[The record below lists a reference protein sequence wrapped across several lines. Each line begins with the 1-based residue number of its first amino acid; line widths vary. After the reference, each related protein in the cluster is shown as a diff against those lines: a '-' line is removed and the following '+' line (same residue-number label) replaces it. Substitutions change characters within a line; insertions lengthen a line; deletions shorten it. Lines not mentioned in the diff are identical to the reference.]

1 MANQVYPLSPGD
13 TGEMLFVATQSGA
26 IQRQDHGGEP
36 IRRGLVIID
45 SPSAALALTIAAP
58 LPGPQISGGHD
69 GCVLQIIVGASG
81 SEPDGSLPAGETAV
95 HTVTFPSGAING
107 GTFTTASFVPQVG
120 TSLSLIAYNGYF
132 FKFIG
137 SAVLT

>member
-1 MANQVYPLSPGD
+1 MNQVYPLSTSD
-13 TGEMLFVATQSGA
+13 AGEILFVATQSGP

-36 IRRGLVIID
+36 VRRGLVIID
-45 SPSAALALTIAAP
+45 SPSDALALTLAAP
-58 LPGPQISGGHD
+58 LPGPQIAGGHD

-107 GTFTTASFVPQVG
+107 GAFSTASFSPRG
-120 TSLSLIAYNGYF
+120 GDSLSLIAYNGYW
-132 FKFIG
+132 
-137 SAVLT
+137 